1 MPDYT
6 TLSSQID
13 LFKTKVTALAS
24 STLDANDL
32 VLIASALDT
41 LAKSM
46 GVNDILAVTNE
57 RIAAIT
63 AAKDAAI
70 VSINQSVNGTRLTD
84 LEADSADYE
93 TRIYAVE
100 NYVNTAGGNIAA
112 LSSLVTALDSSIT
125 PNVMKAWTTVTESYQ
140 ALVRDRLL
148 VVPAAGMVIT
158 LPVAPIAGDTITFID
173 AVGTAGSTNFTIA
186 RNGKP
191 IQSLSE
197 DLIVDVASASFDLV
211 FYNNVTGWR
220 IA

>member
-24 STLDANDL
+24 TTLDANDL

-84 LEADSADYE
+84 LEADSANYE

-100 NYVNTAGGNIAA
+100 NYVNTAGGDIAA
-112 LSSLVTALDSSIT
+112 LSSVVTGLDASIS
-125 PNVMKAWTTVTESYQ
+125 PNVMKAWTTVTASYQ
-140 ALVRDRLL
+140 AVIRDRLL
-148 VVPAAGMVIT
+148 VVPAAGMIIT
-158 LPVAPIAGDTITFID
+158 LPAAPIAGDVITFID
-173 AVGTAGSTNFTIA
+173 AAGTAGTTNFTIA

-191 IQSLSE
+191 IQSLAE
-197 DLIVDVASASFDLV
+197 DLIVDVSSSSFDLV

>member
-6 TLSSQID
+6 TLSSQIV

-70 VSINQSVNGTRLTD
+70 VSINTSVNGTRLTD
-84 LEADSADYE
+84 LEADSANYE

-112 LSSLVTALDSSIT
+112 LSSVVTGLDASIS
-125 PNVMKAWTTVTESYQ
+125 PNVMKPWTTVTASYQ
-140 ALVRDRLL
+140 AVIRDRLL
-148 VVPAAGMVIT
+148 VVPAAGMIIT
-158 LPVAPIAGDTITFID
+158 LPVAPVAGDVITFID
-173 AVGTAGSTNFTIA
+173 ATGTAGTTNFTIA

-191 IQSLSE
+191 IQSLAE
-197 DLIVDVASASFDLV
+197 DLIVDVSSSSFDLV

>member
-13 LFKTKVTALAS
+13 LFKTKVTDLAS
-24 STLDANDL
+24 TTLDANDL

-84 LEADSADYE
+84 LETDSANYE

-100 NYVNTAGGNIAA
+100 NYVNTAGGNISA
-112 LSSLVTALDSSIT
+112 LSSLVTALDSSIS
-125 PNVMKAWTTVTESYQ
+125 PNVPRAWQTITASYQ
-140 ALVRDRLL
+140 AVIRDRLL
-148 VVPAAGMVIT
+148 VVPAAGMIIT
-158 LPVAPIAGDTITFID
+158 LPVAPIAGDMITFID
-173 AVGTAGSTNFTIA
+173 AAGTAGTTNFTIA

-191 IQSLSE
+191 IQSLAE
-197 DLIVDVASASFDLV
+197 DLIVDVSSSSFDLV

>member
-1 MPDYT
+1 M
-6 TLSSQID
+6 
-13 LFKTKVTALAS
+13 
-24 STLDANDL
+24 
-32 VLIASALDT
+32 
-41 LAKSM
+41 
-46 GVNDILAVTNE
+46 
-57 RIAAIT
+57 
-63 AAKDAAI
+63 
-70 VSINQSVNGTRLTD
+70 
-84 LEADSADYE
+84 
-93 TRIYAVE
+93 
-100 NYVNTAGGNIAA
+100 
-112 LSSLVTALDSSIT
+112 VTALDSSIT
-125 PNVMKAWTTVTESYQ
+125 PNVMKSWTTVTANYQ

-148 VVPAAGMVIT
+148 IVPAAGMIIT